1 VRSIGV
7 VCEAASVV
15 LEGRAVVDSINLTLA
30 PGEHCLLLGANGAG
44 KTQLLKLLAAERW
57 PTPRPDGRE
66 RRSYTDATGR
76 PLEPSE
82 VLPRIAF
89 VGGERQDKYFRYDWN
104 FTVQRVVATGVHG
117 LSRPIARLTP
127 IERAR
132 VRRLLVRMGLVP
144 LARRQFLTLSYGER
158 RRVLLA
164 RALAMQP
171 GLLLL
176 DEPHNGLDGEH
187 RRWLDRELRRL
198 ARTRLTIVLSAHRAD
213 DAPHGFDRAVVLER
227 GRVVFDGPRVAAPG
241 VWIAP
246 ERPAA
251 PAARRAIAARPRE
264 PLIELGQASIYRD
277 YKPVVTDLNWRI
289 GPDEHWAIVGA
300 NGSGKSTL
308 LAAIYGLLPFDARSQ
323 VVRRGQSH
331 DDPMVRWRRRL
342 GFVSPELQGEYLDRV
357 SLLDFVVS
365 GLRLSFG
372 LTAPATPAE
381 RSAARSALRL
391 VGLDVDTATP
401 AHVLSYG
408 QRRLAL
414 FARAIVGHPEA
425 LLLDEPLTGL
435 DAPMRAAIL
444 HRLASFASEGVQ
456 LVMAVHHPTDLPDA
470 VRHRLE
476 LKQGMGRVASL
487 GTNRHSRRVR

>member
-1 VRSIGV
+1 VSSIGV

-15 LEGRAVVDSINLTLA
+15 LDGRAVVDAVNLTLA

-66 RRSYTDATGR
+66 RRGYSDGTGR
-76 PLEPSE
+76 PLETRE
-82 VLPRIAF
+82 VLPRIGF
-89 VGGERQDKYFRYDWN
+89 VGGERQDKYYRYDWN
-104 FTVQRVVATGVHG
+104 FTVHRVVATGVHG
-117 LSRPIARLTP
+117 LARPIARLTP
-127 IERAR
+127 VERAR
-132 VRRLLVRMGLVP
+132 VRRLLVRLGLVP
-144 LARRQFLTLSYGER
+144 LARRKFLTLSYGER

-164 RALAMQP
+164 RALAMRP

-187 RRWLDRELRRL
+187 RRWLDRELQRL
-198 ARTRLTIVLSAHRAD
+198 ARTRLTLVLSAHRAD
-213 DAPHGFDRAVVLER
+213 DAPRGFDRAVVLER
-227 GRVVFDGPRVAAPG
+227 GRVVYDGPRATVPG
-241 VWIAP
+241 VWISP
-246 ERPAA
+246 ERLPAPTAGRASA
-251 PAARRAIAARPRE
+251 PRRLG
-264 PLIELGQASIYRD
+264 PLIELEQASIYRD
-277 YKPVVTDLNWRI
+277 YKPVVTDLTWRI

-308 LAAIYGLLPFDARSQ
+308 LAAIYGLLPFDARSR
-323 VVRRGQSH
+323 VIRRGQSH
-331 DDPMVRWRRRL
+331 DDPMAQWRRRL
-342 GFVSPELQGEYLDRV
+342 GLVSPELQTEYLDRV

-372 LTAPATPAE
+372 LASPATRAE
-381 RSAARSALRL
+381 RFAARRALRL
-391 VGLDVDTATP
+391 VGLEVDSATP

-414 FARAIVGHPEA
+414 FARAIVADPEA

-435 DAPMRAAIL
+435 DAVMRAAIL
-444 HRLASFASEGVQ
+444 HRLAGFAAAGVQ

-476 LKQGMGRVASL
+476 LAEGTGRVAPH
-487 GTNRHSRRVR
+487 GANRHSRRAR